1 MIGLYARAA
10 AGSVLPRAK
19 SLPDT
24 VLERSV
30 TPSVGR
36 LADYSAVCGFAL
48 SDVLPPTF
56 PHVLAFGLQM
66 ELMAARSFPLALPGL
81 VHVANTITVH
91 RAIGLGEQLDIRV
104 RAERF
109 GAHARGAQVDLVS
122 AISAAGRVVWEGRST
137 YLARGVQAP
146 TGIAGEL
153 PDVAAPEGPASAVW
167 SLPGDL
173 GRRYAAVSGDVN
185 PIHLNPLT
193 AKAFGFPRT
202 IAHGMWTAAHAL
214 AALQGRT
221 PDALAYT
228 VLFRKPVL
236 LPSTVELVTER
247 SDTGWDLAVRG
258 RKGSIHLVGATTP
271 PG

>member
-1 MIGLYARAA
+1 MLGLYARAA
-10 AGSVLPRAK
+10 AGSLLPRAK
-19 SLPDT
+19 TVPDT

-30 TPSVGR
+30 TPTVGH

-91 RAIGLGEQLDIRV
+91 RAIGLGEQLAVRV
-104 RAERF
+104 HAERF
-109 GAHARGAQVDLVS
+109 GAHARGAQIDLVS
-122 AISAAGRVVWEGRST
+122 AISAGAEVVWEGRST
-137 YLARGVQAP
+137 YLARGAQAP

-202 IAHGMWTAAHAL
+202 IAHGMWTAARAL
-214 AALQGRT
+214 AALQGRI
-221 PDALAYT
+221 PDALTCT
-228 VLFRKPVL
+228 VLFRTPVL
-236 LPSTVELVTER
+236 LPSRVELVTDR
-247 SDTGWDLAVRG
+247 SDVGWTLAVRS
-258 RKGSIHLVGATTP
+258 RTGSLHLAGAVAP
-271 PG
+271 R